1 MQRGNLDFKVE
12 NFFLNGKTEKEAKE
26 KQRERKNEKEMI
38 RMLKG
43 RRGEERRG
51 EERRGETRLD

>member
-43 RRGEERRG
+43 EERRGEERRG
-51 EERRGETRLD
+51 EERRN

>member
-1 MQRGNLDFKVE
+1 MDFKVE

-26 KQRERKNEKEMI
+26 KQRGRERKNEKEMI

-43 RRGEERRG
+43 EERRGEERRG
-51 EERRGETRLD
+51 EERRGEERLA